1 MPSGRQPSLPAS
13 TTAPSSTTALAGN
26 RLGVASVVFFIA
38 TAATPMT
45 VVAGVVTTGFA
56 MTGLLGIPVAFLA
69 VGAVLL
75 LFSVGYVTMSR
86 HVTNAGAFYAY
97 IARGIGRPVGVG
109 GAWIALLAY
118 NALQV
123 GLYGLLGASAAPL
136 LEQWL
141 GLAVPWWALALV
153 VWAFVA
159 LLGLQAVDVNGKV
172 LAVLLIAEVGIIL
185 VLSLSNLGHPAG
197 GQISVAAL
205 SPAELVG
212 PGSGAILGL
221 AVLGFIGFEAATV
234 YAEESRDPRRTV
246 PRATYLSV
254 AALALLY
261 TLASWAMTV
270 AVGPEAIVQ
279 ASREQGIGVLF
290 GLAGAQLGA
299 TVANIAQVL
308 LITSIV
314 AAAVSFHNTVA
325 RYMFSLG
332 REGVLPAVLGRT
344 SPRSSAPRGA
354 SITQSSI
361 ALIVIILYAATGLD
375 PLVHL
380 FFYGGTSGG
389 LGVLMLLAIT
399 ALGIVRFFAR
409 RRTGDGAWRTVI
421 APIGA
426 VVVLLVVLGAALVN
440 FDGLLGTPAGSVLPW
455 LIPILY
461 VAAGC
466 AGIGWGLMLSRTRPR
481 VYATLGEGPEA
492 VRRAEERSSDSVG
505 IGVRR

>member
-1 MPSGRQPSLPAS
+1 MPSGRSPSLPA
-13 TTAPSSTTALAGN
+13 STTALAGN

-69 VGAVLL
+69 IGAVLL

-109 GAWIALLAY
+109 AAWIALLAY

-136 LEQWL
+136 LEQWA
-141 GLAVPWWALALV
+141 GLAVPWWALALI

-172 LAVLLIAEVGIIL
+172 LAVLLAAEVGIIC
-185 VLSLSNLGHPAG
+185 VLSVSNLLHPAD
-197 GQISVAAL
+197 GQITLAAL

-254 AALALLY
+254 VALALLY

-270 AVGPEAIVQ
+270 AIGPDAIVG
-279 ASREQGIGVLF
+279 ASREQGTGVLF

-299 TVANIAQVL
+299 TVANLAQVL

-344 SPRSSAPRGA
+344 SPRSSAPRSA
-354 SITQSSI
+354 SMTQSVI
-361 ALIVIILYAATGLD
+361 ALIVIVLYAASGLD
-375 PLVHL
+375 PLVQL
-380 FFYGGTSGG
+380 FFFGGTSGG

-399 ALGIVRFFAR
+399 ALGIVRYFAR
-409 RRTGDGAWRTVI
+409 HRTGDGAWRTVI
-421 APIGA
+421 APICA
-426 VVVLLVVLGAALVN
+426 VVVLALVLGAALVN
-440 FDGLLGTPAGSVLPW
+440 FDGLLGTPPGSALPW
-455 LIPILY
+455 LIPTLY
-461 VAAGC
+461 VVVGL
-466 AGIGWGLMLSRTRPR
+466 AGIGWGLMLSTTRPQ
-481 VYATLGEGPEA
+481 VYARLGAGPEA
-492 VRRAEERSSDSVG
+492 VRREEEHPRSPARVG
-505 IGVRR
+505 TRR